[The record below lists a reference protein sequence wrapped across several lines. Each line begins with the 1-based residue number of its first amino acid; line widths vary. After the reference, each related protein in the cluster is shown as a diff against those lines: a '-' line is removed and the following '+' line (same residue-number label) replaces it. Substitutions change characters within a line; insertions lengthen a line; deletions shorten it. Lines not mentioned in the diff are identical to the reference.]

1 MKVVF
6 ISNYLTHHQLPFSE
20 AMESITN
27 HNYYFIAEE
36 PMEEERINMGWKLK
50 CNFDYVIKT
59 YASKENYK
67 KALSLINDADLVIS
81 EGKRYNLYKERIRQ
95 NKLTFIYSERIY
107 KNKYQ
112 VYKFPVRVFTHYF
125 KYGRY
130 KSLYLLCASAFA
142 ASDYAKSLLFL
153 NKAYKWGYFP
163 ETKSY
168 EIKQLMENKEKNS
181 ILWVGRFIDWKHP
194 EKALKVAKKLKD
206 DGINFKLRFIGNGP
220 LEEDMKQLSKA
231 YNLEDNVE
239 FLGSMSPEE
248 VRSYMETSQI
258 FLFTSDKG
266 EGWGAVLNESMNSGC
281 AVIAD
286 KHIGAAPY
294 LIKANEN
301 GLLYNGRVSE
311 LYKKTKYLLG
321 NKKAAE
327 TLGQKA
333 YCTIVNE
340 WNAQVAAER
349 LLSLSENLINKKET
363 DYLSGPCSK
372 H

>member
-1 MKVVF
+1 
-6 ISNYLTHHQLPFSE
+6 
-20 AMESITN
+20 
-27 HNYYFIAEE
+27 
-36 PMEEERINMGWKLK
+36 MGWKLK

-286 KHIGAAPY
+286 KHI
-294 LIKANEN
+294 IKRNRRSSTDFHKVA
-301 GLLYNGRVSE
+301 LHT
-311 LYKKTKYLLG
+311 LYK
-321 NKKAAE
+321 A
-327 TLGQKA
+327 
-333 YCTIVNE
+333 
-340 WNAQVAAER
+340 
-349 LLSLSENLINKKET
+349 
-363 DYLSGPCSK
+363 
-372 H
+372 